1 MNEHDIINRGKDAYR
16 ISSDPVYL
24 AAFKACMDD
33 IYKQWVE
40 SPARDVEGRER
51 LHMEL
56 EVLTRLR
63 GKFTQYINE
72 GILAEKSL
80 EETLDNPA
88 F

>member
-1 MNEHDIINRGKDAYR
+1 MKKQELITRGDEAYR

-24 AAFKACMDD
+24 AAFQACMDD
-33 IYKQWVE
+33 IYKAWVE

-56 EVLTRLR
+56 EVLTRLK

-72 GILAEKSL
+72 GKLAKTRSDL
-80 EETLDNPA
+80 
-88 F
+88 